1 MIKINGAWYLESIPD
16 YAVIELERGQLFKFN
31 ISPFRH
37 LEEEDL
43 KEYKGH
49 HPKKM
54 KGQPIPEYLYRFYG
68 IEKND
73 EAMSEVIRA
82 RIRPS
87 EKQAFLEAAN
97 GKTESEF
104 LREIV
109 LDKIRK
115 TQEGEGDKA
124 MRYAVIDRPINGL
137 NGDEFVEFYKTK
149 EEAVKQARY
158 SWDRLTALEKKKRNV
173 IAGTMSE
180 NEEDFDVYEILW
192 ESQEA

>member
-1 MIKINGAWYLESIPD
+1 MKINNAWYVDELPD
-16 YAVIELERGQLFKFN
+16 HAVIETEHGQMAMFL
-31 ISPFRH
+31 IVPFRT
-37 LEEEDL
+37 LTEDDL
-43 KEYKGH
+43 IAYKGH
-49 HPKKM
+49 NPRKM
-54 KGQPIPEYLYRFYG
+54 KGQPIPEYIYKFYG
-68 IEKND
+68 LKKND

-87 EKQAFLEAAN
+87 EKQAFLEAAD

-180 NEEDFDVYEILW
+180 NEEDCDVYEILW

>member
-1 MIKINGAWYLESIPD
+1 MKINNAWYVDELPD
-16 YAVIELERGQLFKFN
+16 HAVIETEHGQMAMFL
-31 ISPFRH
+31 IVPFRT
-37 LEEEDL
+37 LTEDDL
-43 KEYKGH
+43 IAYKGH
-49 HPKKM
+49 NPRKM
-54 KGQPIPEYLYRFYG
+54 KGQPIPEYIYKFYG
-68 IEKND
+68 LKKND

-180 NEEDFDVYEILW
+180 NEEDCDVYDILW
-192 ESQEA
+192 DSQEA

>member
-1 MIKINGAWYLESIPD
+1 MKINNAWYVDELPD
-16 YAVIELERGQLFKFN
+16 HAVIETEHGQMAMFL
-31 ISPFRH
+31 IVPFRT
-37 LEEEDL
+37 LTEDDL
-43 KEYKGH
+43 IAYKGH
-49 HPKKM
+49 NPRKM
-54 KGQPIPEYLYRFYG
+54 KGQPIPEYIYKFYG
-68 IEKND
+68 LKKND

-87 EKQAFLEAAN
+87 EKQAFLEAAD

-180 NEEDFDVYEILW
+180 NEEDCDVYDILW
-192 ESQEA
+192 DSQEA